1 MESIKPPA
9 TESRLEQPLLSEA
22 ERSELGSGDKALQDL
37 IAGNERFIAGN
48 TIHPNQSPDIREEL
62 ARGQSPKVAV
72 IGCADSRVSPE
83 IVFDQGLGDLFVTR
97 VAGNVANDMILGS
110 LEFAVERF
118 GVELIVVLGHE
129 RCGAISAAVQGGTAP
144 GHIGSIVEAIAPAVA
159 KTNELDR
166 NRVSDVAKENVRIV
180 VGQVESAAPILNE
193 RVKDGRL
200 KVVGAFYH
208 VGSGAVEIIDYPSA
222 KAFTALPD

>member
-1 MESIKPPA
+1 MKPPV
-9 TESRLEQPLLSEA
+9 SEA
-22 ERSELGSGDKALQDL
+22 ELFELEPVYEALQDL

-48 TIHPNQSPDIREEL
+48 TIHPNQSPDIREKL

-72 IGCADSRVSPE
+72 IACADSRVSPE

-110 LEFAVERF
+110 LEYAVGHL

-129 RCGAISAAVQGGTAP
+129 RCGAIIAAVQGGTAP
-144 GHIGSIVEAIAPAVA
+144 GHIGSIIEAIAPAVA
-159 KTNELDR
+159 KTNELTD
-166 NRVSDVAKENVRIV
+166 NRIDDVAKENVRIV

-193 RVKDGRL
+193 RVKEGRL
-200 KVVGAFYH
+200 KVVGAVYH
-208 VGSGAVEIIDYPSA
+208 LGSGTVEIIDHPSV
-222 KAFTALPD
+222 L